1 MIPGNELILK
11 CPYCQARKTIM
22 SLISANS
29 SGVIKWSDGYTVMPM
44 YPQNSEIQQC
54 SRCKKYFL
62 INEQSKVGYASTMSL
77 EPSLLTFS
85 QWQEALEQF
94 QKEKQLNRETELIIR
109 LHIWWH
115 HNHTKVQYTRSDFEQ
130 NCNRLLALMDR
141 VGEEYLIMS
150 AEIYR
155 ELGYYNKSLDL
166 LRTVDVNSWG
176 HEIKEAAIQKI
187 TDVFILKNENKG
199 YCIFL

>member
-54 SRCKKYFL
+54 SRCNKYFL
-62 INEQSKVGYASTMSL
+62 INEQNKIGYASSMSL
-77 EPSLLTFS
+77 EPSLLTLS
-85 QWQEALEQF
+85 QWHEALEQF
-94 QKEKQLNRETELIIR
+94 QKEKQLNRETELITR
-109 LHIWWH
+109 LHILWH
-115 HNHTKVQYTRSDFEQ
+115 YNHTKAQYTKSDFEQ
-130 NCNRLLALMDR
+130 NCNRLLVLMDR

-155 ELGYYNKSLDL
+155 ELGHCNKSLDL
-166 LRTVDVNSWG
+166 LRTVNANSWG
-176 HEIKEAAIQKI
+176 HEIKEAAIQKK

>member
-62 INEQSKVGYASTMSL
+62 INEQ
-77 EPSLLTFS
+77 
-85 QWQEALEQF
+85 
-94 QKEKQLNRETELIIR
+94 KQSR
-109 LHIWWH
+109 LC
-115 HNHTKVQYTRSDFEQ
+115 V
-130 NCNRLLALMDR
+130 
-141 VGEEYLIMS
+141 
-150 AEIYR
+150 IY
-155 ELGYYNKSLDL
+155 ELGTITIDIFTMAGSF
-166 LRTVDVNSWG
+166 RTISKRKT
-176 HEIKEAAIQKI
+176 IKQRNGINHPLAYLVAS
-187 TDVFILKNENKG
+187 
-199 YCIFL
+199 